1 LKGVLRAILVVV
13 CLVLIC
19 IVLFVCLAVGQ
30 EPPVAPP
37 VTFQISGTVRSG
49 KTPLPGV
56 TVTALN
62 TLTGKK
68 ISVASALDGSFLFK
82 GLSRGR
88 YVVKVEFMGFAT
100 QTQEVV
106 LNRENPV
113 GKVETE
119 LILASRQQ
127 EEVNRVN
134 NTAAA
139 ARGFQS
145 LEAEGTFSTL
155 STGALGNGSG
165 NGNFNASD
173 LSSLPMSGA
182 GAEGATE
189 SVSVTG
195 ARGRTKD
202 FGNGNEEELQQR
214 IQEFRDRAQQGGG
227 GFGGFIGGGPQGGG
241 GVIGRMGGR
250 GFNLNQPHGFLYF
263 QDDDAGLD
271 ARSYS
276 LTGLQSEKASYKQ
289 VRFGAFVGGPVKI
302 PHLFDWSKTTF
313 FTAGWNG
320 ARGTTPFDMFSTVPT
335 GDERKGI
342 FTGLTERNGN
352 PVVIYDPQTGQPFA
366 NNSIDPS
373 RFSSA
378 SKALL
383 AYIPEP
389 QI

>member
-1 LKGVLRAILVVV
+1 
-13 CLVLIC
+13 
-19 IVLFVCLAVGQ
+19 
-30 EPPVAPP
+30 
-37 VTFQISGTVRSG
+37 
-49 KTPLPGV
+49 
-56 TVTALN
+56 
-62 TLTGKK
+62 
-68 ISVASALDGSFLFK
+68 
-82 GLSRGR
+82 
-88 YVVKVEFMGFAT
+88 
-100 QTQEVV
+100 
-106 LNRENPV
+106 
-113 GKVETE
+113 
-119 LILASRQQ
+119 
-127 EEVNRVN
+127 
-134 NTAAA
+134 
-139 ARGFQS
+139 
-145 LEAEGTFSTL
+145 
-155 STGALGNGSG
+155 
-165 NGNFNASD
+165 
-173 LSSLPMSGA
+173 
-182 GAEGATE
+182 
-189 SVSVTG
+189 
-195 ARGRTKD
+195 
-202 FGNGNEEELQQR
+202 
-214 IQEFRDRAQQGGG
+214 
-227 GFGGFIGGGPQGGG
+227 
-241 GVIGRMGGR
+241 VIGRMGGR